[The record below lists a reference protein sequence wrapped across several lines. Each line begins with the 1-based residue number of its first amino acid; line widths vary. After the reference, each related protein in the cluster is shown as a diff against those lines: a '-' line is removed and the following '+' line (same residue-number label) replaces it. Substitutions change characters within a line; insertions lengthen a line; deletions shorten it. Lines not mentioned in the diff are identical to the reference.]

1 MSQMVHKNMKWAVL
15 GLEHDMMC
23 SYDDT
28 LGVGTLVGNEDN
40 MVGNEDNMV
49 GNEAYVLH
57 LF

>member
-1 MSQMVHKNMKWAVL
+1 MARNKMKWAVL

-28 LGVGTLVGNEDN
+28 LGVGTLVGNEDRDRG
-40 MVGNEDNMV
+40 MDKDED
-49 GNEAYVLH
+49 NEAYVLH